1 MARAP
6 LLRPPLQLQWFWWEK
21 QLGCGINLQ
30 IKKELNGAGGLTL
43 SGAETSPPP
52 HVESPNHWLLL
63 AERGGEILL
72 LLGIVSAAANKF
84 NCCLYER

>member
-1 MARAP
+1 M
-6 LLRPPLQLQWFWWEK
+6 RPPLQLQWFWWEK

-30 IKKELNGAGGLTL
+30 IKKELNGTGGLTL
-43 SGAETSPPP
+43 SGAETSPP

-72 LLGIVSAAANKF
+72 LLGIISAAANKF